1 MLRALRTG
9 ALGMH
14 AQQQG
19 VDNIANNLAN
29 ANTTGFKRTTLVF
42 QDLLY
47 QTIPAP
53 GEGESSGA
61 AAPPAMLQMG
71 HGATPVATVRN
82 FLQGSLTSTQNPLDI
97 AINGEGFLQVA
108 RPDGTVAYTRDGTM
122 TLSADGTL
130 VTQSGLAVEPEINIP
145 PDASHIEISQ
155 DGVIRARLQG
165 EAVPVE
171 LGQLELARFNNE
183 AGLQSIGGN
192 LYVETIASGEPII
205 STPGEEGLGGI
216 RQGFLESSNVEVV
229 QEMVNLIT
237 AQRAYEVNSKVVT
250 TSDQMLSLAN
260 QIKR

>member
-47 QTIPAP
+47 QTVSAP
-53 GEGESSGA
+53 GEGESAG
-61 AAPPAMLQMG
+61 AAPPATLQMG

-82 FLQGSLTSTQNPLDI
+82 FLQGSLSSTQNPLDL
-97 AINGEGFLQVA
+97 AINGNGFLQVA
-108 RPDGTVAYTRDGTM
+108 RPDGTIAYTRDGTLTM
-122 TLSADGTL
+122 SADGIL
-130 VTQSGLAVEPEINIP
+130 VTQSGLPIEPEISIP
-145 PDASHIEISQ
+145 PDASQVEISQ
-155 DGVIRARLQG
+155 DGVVRARIQS
-165 EAVPVE
+165 EPVPVE
-171 LGQLELARFNNE
+171 LGQIELARFNNA
-183 AGLQSIGGN
+183 AGLQAIGGN

-205 STPGEEGLGGI
+205 GTPGEDGLGAI
-216 RQGFLESSNVEVV
+216 RQGFVESSNVEVV

-237 AQRAYEVNSKVVT
+237 AQRAYEVNSRVVT
-250 TSDQMLSLAN
+250 TADQMLSLAN
-260 QIKR
+260 QLKR